1 MRFATPK
8 TYFLIVM
15 LGLQLLLPETPLW
28 ASEERFVEL
37 GAEKWTQIASEGGIV
52 VEAQSIQGSRQSAY
66 RARTILKAPI
76 EQILEVLSDS
86 ATAADWIPD
95 LAHQELV
102 AETSAFE
109 VVTRSV
115 YAVPFPFADREL
127 VLRNRLR
134 LDPLRGDLVAE
145 AKSIEHPRAPLA
157 NGRVRAQ
164 MHCSMTRLRPL
175 GANRTAIEFV
185 MLVDPCG
192 RIPAVLA
199 AWGLRQAPSKFVKAL
214 EARAQTAGYP
224 LRPAYAALLRQLA
237 DPNLNSTRKA
247 GDLDD
252 DVPYGEV
259 YNNE

>member
-1 MRFATPK
+1 MRFGPPK
-8 TYFLIVM
+8 TYSLILM
-15 LGLQLLLPETPLW
+15 LGLQLFLAGKPLW
-28 ASEERFVEL
+28 ASDEPPVALRAER
-37 GAEKWTQIASEGGIV
+37 WTQIASEGGIV
-52 VEAQSIQGSRQSAY
+52 VEEQSIQGSHQSAY

-102 AETSAFE
+102 AQTSAFE

-127 VLRNRLR
+127 VLHSRLR
-134 LDPLRGDLVAE
+134 LDLVRGDLVAE
-145 AKSIEHPRAPLA
+145 AKSIEHPLAPLA

-164 MHCSMTRLRPL
+164 MRCSATRLRPL

-214 EARAQTAGYP
+214 EARAQMAGYP
-224 LRPAYAALLRQLA
+224 LRPAYAELLRQLA
-237 DPNLNSTRKA
+237 DPNLSSTRKA
-247 GDLDD
+247 GDLADD
-252 DVPYGEV
+252 LPLGEV
-259 YNNE
+259 H